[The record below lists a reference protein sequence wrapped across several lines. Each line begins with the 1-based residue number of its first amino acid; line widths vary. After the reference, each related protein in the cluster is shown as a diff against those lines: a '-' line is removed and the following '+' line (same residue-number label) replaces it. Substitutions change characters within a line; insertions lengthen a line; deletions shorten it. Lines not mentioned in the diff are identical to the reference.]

1 MFNAQQYFHT
11 ASRFYKHVVARAERG
26 RSVGG
31 CFRYDSNIARF
42 FFFFLGIM
50 GRSRQIPL
58 ARYVARL
65 EQLQYIVCERDG
77 PT

>member
-11 ASRFYKHVVARAERG
+11 SGCFYEHVVARAERG
-26 RSVGG
+26 RFISGY
-31 CFRYDSNIARF
+31 FQHDPNIAH
-42 FFFFLGIM
+42 FLGIM
-50 GRSRQIPL
+50 GRGRQISF

-65 EQLQYIVCERDG
+65 EQLQYIVCQCNG